1 MQNNLMKN
9 DPLFSFEVVMIKI
22 YFNQKKKK
30 KKKKRGAELIYCIFS
45 KKKGH

>member
-22 YFNQKKKK
+22 SFNQKKKEK
-30 KKKKRGAELIYCIFS
+30 EKE
-45 KKKGH
+45 KKGGRAYLLYFF